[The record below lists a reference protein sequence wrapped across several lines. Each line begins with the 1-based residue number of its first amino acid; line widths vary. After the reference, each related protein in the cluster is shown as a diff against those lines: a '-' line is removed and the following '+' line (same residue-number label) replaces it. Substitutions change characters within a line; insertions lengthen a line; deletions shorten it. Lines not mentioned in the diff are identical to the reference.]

1 MLGGGM
7 GIWPSLEKEICP
19 AHMHMLR
26 HWLVRAGMP
35 STILSGLPG
44 IHGVVTTGTQGA
56 GVNTPKAAAVAE
68 MTAGLE
74 GDEHMPKEPMQVMGA
89 KSLMFSSGL
98 FDNIVI
104 LPGLA
109 INGQGLV
116 PKVHWIIADEVTY
129 FSPIIIAS
137 QKGGQSV
144 FVVNG

>member
-1 MLGGGM
+1 MGGGI
-7 GIWPSLEKEICP
+7 GICPSLVNEICP

-26 HWLVRAGMP
+26 QLLVSAGMP

-56 GVNTPKAAAVAE
+56 GVKTPKAAAVAE
-68 MTAGLE
+68 MTAGFE

-89 KSLMFSSGL
+89 KSLMFNSGL
-98 FDNIVI
+98 LDKDVI

-116 PKVHWIIADEVTY
+116 PKVHWIIADEVT
-129 FSPIIIAS
+129 
-137 QKGGQSV
+137 
-144 FVVNG
+144 